1 MNDRPLSLLD
11 NVRLSN
17 KVQELKNYFRE
28 QLQINHDKAME
39 MINDQNLHFSTIY
52 LLKSELTEKIIQREL
67 NPVYHK
73 ALDIADLLSMEIT
86 RRSGG
91 IYGKIEKKLRTLDK
105 DGISA
110 LRWIV
115 GTGGPEDGLGS
126 KYEQLIER
134 SAALLIKSYGDTTQ
148 LPSLVEIIFARNR
161 RKALIHELV
170 WAFFEARSPDSLKL
184 LAQHLNSHD
193 ERDVE
198 LARRL
203 LCFIPGITDNCTHT
217 RLSPYTRASGWLDEN
232 RPFLCYTGEN
242 LHVSN
247 KPMSYNVSLTAK
259 YLCHPISIETGEPL
273 MRFIPSEN
281 KKLSE
286 LEKLPD
292 KQQEKLADFSWMLYR
307 RNIYLW
313 NTWIRLSINE
323 QSALASQM
331 TGGYA

>member
-28 QLQINHDKAME
+28 QLQINHEKAME
-39 MINDQNLHFSTIY
+39 MINDQNLHFSTLY
-52 LLKSELTEKIIQREL
+52 LLKSELTEKTTQREL
-67 NPVYHK
+67 DPIYRK
-73 ALDIADLLSMEIT
+73 ALDIADLLSMKILGKP
-86 RRSGG
+86 SG
-91 IYGKIEKKLRTLDK
+91 IFGKLEKKLRSMDK
-105 DGISA
+105 ESISA

-134 SAALLIKSYGDTTQ
+134 SAAFLIKSIGDTTQ
-148 LPSLVEIIFARNR
+148 LPALVEMIFARNR

-184 LAQHLNSHD
+184 LAQQLNSHD
-193 ERDVE
+193 RRDAE
-198 LARRL
+198 LASRL
-203 LCFIPGITDNCTHT
+203 LCFIPGIADNSVHT
-217 RLSPYTRASGWLDEN
+217 RLSPYSRASGWLDEN
-232 RPFLCYTGEN
+232 TPFLCYTGEN
-242 LHVSN
+242 LHMSN

-259 YLCHPISIETGEPL
+259 YLCHPISIDTGEPL
-273 MRFIPSEN
+273 MRFLPSEN
-281 KKLSE
+281 RKLSE
-286 LEKLPD
+286 LEKLPE
-292 KQQEKLADFSWMLYR
+292 KLQERLADFSWMLYR
-307 RNIYLW
+307 RNIYQW

-331 TGGYA
+331 TGGYT

>member
-1 MNDRPLSLLD
+1 MNGRPLSLLD

-17 KVQELKNYFRE
+17 STQELINYFRE

-39 MINDQNLHFSTIY
+39 MINDQNLHFSTLY
-52 LLKSELTEKIIQREL
+52 LLKSELTDKATVREL
-67 NPVYHK
+67 NPIYRN
-73 ALDIADLLSMEIT
+73 ALDIANLLSIEIP
-86 RRSGG
+86 RGSGR
-91 IYGKIEKKLRTLDK
+91 IFGKLEKKLRSLDNEN
-105 DGISA
+105 ISA

-134 SAALLIKSYGDTTQ
+134 SAAFLIKSLGDTTQ
-148 LPSLVEIIFARNR
+148 LEELAEMIFARNR
-161 RKALIHELV
+161 RKAPIHELV

-184 LAQHLNSHD
+184 LAQRLNSR
-193 ERDVE
+193 ESRDTE
-198 LARRL
+198 LASRL
-203 LCFIPGITDNCTHT
+203 LCFIPGIADNSIHT
-217 RLSPYTRASGWLDEN
+217 RLSPYTKASVWLDEN

-242 LHVSN
+242 LHMSN
-247 KPMSYNVSLTAK
+247 KPMSYSVSLAAK

-273 MRFIPSEN
+273 MRFLPSED

-286 LEKLPD
+286 LEKLTE
-292 KQQEKLADFSWMLYR
+292 KKQEKLADFSWMLYR
-307 RNIYLW
+307 RNIYQW

-331 TGGYA
+331 TGGYT